1 MSTPK
6 EQSLALLN
14 QQLPTLEALISI
26 NLPSNS
32 QNAHAIVLQEIEYL
46 EQISMTNP
54 AVLECVPKSVE
65 MAVKSVLKNNLSLDP
80 NAGLV
85 YVKTRNIKVGNGW
98 GKVLEIQHS
107 VNGILS
113 IAYQCGKIIDHK
125 NPVIKKDGEGKVIG
139 VEFEYQLA
147 SYRWEKREF
156 DESDI
161 ERWKT
166 ASHKENRR
174 AFDNANDKQGKKV
187 PDDRVLNYSNVHY
200 TSWKGGPDPEFIR
213 AKAIRHSLK
222 KLGTNANEKYATK
235 IQVTNVKQVVID
247 TEKDMAASNDDGFT
261 QHEEVRSETHQPVEE
276 ATVTDAEVVSE
287 TTDDPLK
294 GLVL

>member
-1 MSTPK
+1 MAS
-6 EQSLALLN
+6 
-14 QQLPTLEALISI
+14 
-26 NLPSNS
+26 
-32 QNAHAIVLQEIEYL
+32 
-46 EQISMTNP
+46 P

-65 MAVKSVLKNNLSLDP
+65 LAVKSVLKNNLSLDP

-85 YVKTRNIKVGNGW
+85 YVKTRNINTGNNVW
-98 GKVLEIQHS
+98 VKVLEIQYS

-125 NPVIKKDGEGKVIG
+125 NPVVKKNLDGKVIG
-139 VEFEYQLA
+139 AEFEFQR
-147 SYRWEKREF
+147 STGRWETVEF
-156 DESDI
+156 DESNF
-161 ERWKT
+161 ERWKI

-174 AFDNANDKQGKKV
+174 AYDNARDKSGKKV
-187 PDDRVLNYSNVHY
+187 HDDNTLNYANPNY

-247 TEKDMAASNDDGFT
+247 NEKDMEASTDGEFT
-261 QHEEVRSETHQPVEE
+261 QHEEVRSETHQPAEE
-276 ATVTDAEVVSE
+276 ATVTEAEVVSE
-287 TTDDPLK
+287 TNSDPLK